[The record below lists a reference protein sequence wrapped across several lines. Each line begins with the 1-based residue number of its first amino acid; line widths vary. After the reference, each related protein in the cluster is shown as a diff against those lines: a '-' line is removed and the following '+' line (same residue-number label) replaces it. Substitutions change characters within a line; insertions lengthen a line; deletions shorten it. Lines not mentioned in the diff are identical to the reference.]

1 MCFTFSYIWGHTQD
15 RFKELIL
22 PDSVETQ
29 AVLFETHL
37 KLLTLKRFSMCVG
50 VCVCVFVCVEGGGS
64 VFMSCW
70 AD

>member
-37 KLLTLKRFSMCVG
+37 KLLTLKRFSVCVCGG
-50 VCVCVFVCVEGGGS
+50 VCVCLCGGGGS